1 MVMQVVNFKSAKE
14 KKSRYEE
21 IDESFAN
28 MAKQTYLDSI
38 LNIRKMILNAK
49 TENDLGLAKMEVNA
63 LQRDIDRV
71 LLGGDGLSRSA
82 DCNPHF
88 NSLIIFITQLKN
100 IFQMNLSSLSINHNY
115 KLH

>member
-1 MVMQVVNFKSAKE
+1 MVMQVVNFKFAKE

-49 TENDLGLAKMEVNA
+49 TENDLRLAKMEVNA

-88 NSLIIFITQLKN
+88 NSLIIFITQLKKHISN
-100 IFQMNLSSLSINHNY
+100 EFEQFIY
-115 KLH
+115 KPQL